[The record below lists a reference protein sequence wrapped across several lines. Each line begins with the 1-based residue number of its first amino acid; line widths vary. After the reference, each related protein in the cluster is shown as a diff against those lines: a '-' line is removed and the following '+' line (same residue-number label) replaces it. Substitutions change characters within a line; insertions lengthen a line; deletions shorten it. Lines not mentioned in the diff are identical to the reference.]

1 MCWATYTDFHVG
13 GSIQGIEVVV
23 YIAYEDA
30 ERRIV
35 STSRESSF
43 QINFIRVVRGNIVG
57 SACMMKRGMNRTSE
71 LDHTAMMRQSEGVI
85 RTTRSIKAK
94 KVGI

>member
-1 MCWATYTDFHVG
+1 MWEGVG
-13 GSIQGIEVVV
+13 IQGIEVVV
-23 YIAYEDA
+23 YIAYKDA

-35 STSRESSF
+35 STSRKSAF
-43 QINFIRVVRGNIVG
+43 QINFIRVVGGDIVG
-57 SACMMKRGMNRTSE
+57 SARMMKQEMNRTSG

-94 KVGI
+94 GVGVLLNM